1 MKLSSVLFGLV
12 LVAGYGTAWAQ
23 SDERDN
29 PDNQA
34 QAEVV
39 DGIQSEATTDPT
51 AEVSDEAGEDQRRVR
66 RLGDVIGEG
75 TDEWSLEIPAIDI
88 SQTPV
93 QEQPDVSLPDP
104 QADAQLQNLL
114 ARRAFLPDDPEIA
127 AELSTLLDGVE
138 TEASAALQTGDLPLA
153 QRLVAVLIALDEQRP
168 VIGQFA
174 ATQQRLAD
182 LATLLEQAASALEQ
196 DSLLE
201 PAESSAWTLYQQVLE
216 VEPENELALAGQA
229 EVRTRLTQRIQLLTE
244 DGDFETATEWLN
256 QTGNLGFETS
266 QIQQLESG
274 IEQARMQEMNRL
286 LTETGDAIDNGRFDE
301 AELQINQLIGLGAE
315 GQAIERLR
323 ASLDDAIRYGGFEPG
338 QQFQEGLGND
348 EAFAP
353 VMIVVPAGSFV
364 MGSPGDE
371 EDRIDNEGPQFRVT
385 FERGFALS
393 RTEITV
399 AQFRLFIEETGYT
412 TDAERNGSSRIYR
425 EGSGRIDEQRGI
437 DWRNDYL
444 GEQADDDLPVIHVS
458 YNDALAYVNWL
469 ARRTGRSYRLPSEA
483 EFEYALRAGTTTPYW
498 WGEGSPEDPTENVT
512 GTGDRFIDQRAWT
525 NAFRRYE
532 DGFWGPAPVASLRP
546 NPFGL
551 FDMGGNVMEWL
562 EDCWHDNY
570 VRAPDDGS
578 AWVNPGC
585 NRRMLRGAS
594 WSSTPAMS
602 RSAFRLSS
610 TMEST
615 DARVGFRVARDL

>member
-51 AEVSDEAGEDQRRVR
+51 ADVSDEASEAQRRVR

-168 VIGQFA
+168 VIDQFA
-174 ATQQRLAD
+174 AAQQRLAD

-196 DSLLE
+196 DSLIE

-229 EVRTRLTQRIQLLTE
+229 EVRTRLIQRIQQLTE

-256 QTGNLGFETS
+256 QTEDLGFES
-266 QIQQLESG
+266 NQIQQLESG

-399 AQFRLFIEETGYT
+399 AQFRLFIQETGYT

-458 YNDALAYVNWL
+458 YNDALAYANWL

-498 WGEGSPEDPTENVT
+498 WGEGSPEDGTENVT
-512 GTGDRFIDQRAWT
+512 GTGDRFIDQRTWT